1 VWLNEKLLTKK
12 GKGKMKPI
20 VTSMTA
26 KLMMHL
32 AIALVV
38 ASAGATWCLATPAA
52 DISTTGPLTHIWV
65 GSDQSSQ
72 VQHIADGTTHAF
84 YPPFAIPGD
93 AGTFIAIGDTLYAPD
108 FFNHDATATDN
119 TFPNIPF
126 TPVSQSAVTGSGAA
140 TNPYKLVTTVGV
152 GATGLSVEETD
163 TYIAGR
169 EYYTTQ
175 IKITNNGTTD
185 PATGVLYRAA
195 DAFLGGSDN
204 GYGFAQIYSDHGIA
218 VGSSSNPNNS
228 PPGKIEEFIPLTAGS
243 SYLQDRFDL
252 VWGAIGSKMA
262 FSDGC
267 NACAT
272 LVDNGAGLSWS
283 FSIPAGKSVAYSHVT
298 TFSPLGF
305 EGLVTSKTA
314 DSPTSTVGTQN
325 GYTITI
331 QNPNP
336 NDVTVTSITDT
347 LPAGFTYVGSSSGA
361 TNSNP
366 AISGQILTWSGSFTV
381 PGTGSISLHF
391 LVTVANTPGDY
402 LNYAG
407 GSAAENYNVI
417 GTGPTAK
424 ITVTAATTP
433 SPSPSSTPPPTSSL
447 ACWNKY
453 AVFGLN
459 SVTLSNTG
467 GGTGANNNPG
477 VIGDVAIGGGT
488 GSLLK
493 TVINGRVFI
502 DSSATPA
509 VHSDCTATGGF
520 VPNQNLSQ
528 DKAGVLNLSA
538 QIAALQC
545 TQSFGDI
552 TNTTTIT
559 GAPGQ
564 SVANVIC
571 VNSINLTKKNL
582 TLVGNNTG
590 TDVFLFNVT
599 SPTALFVLNNAK
611 VLLSGGLTANRVLFN
626 FPGGGGS
633 LQIYKASTAPVMN
646 GMLLAPQRDI
656 VIDNPPVVGSV
667 IGSTIDIH
675 SGGKATGVQCQ

>member
-1 VWLNEKLLTKK
+1 
-12 GKGKMKPI
+12 MKPI

-52 DISTTGPLTHIWV
+52 DISTTGPLTHVWV
-65 GSDQSSQ
+65 GNDLSCQ
-72 VQHIADGTTHAF
+72 VQHIADGTVHEF
-84 YPPFAIPGD
+84 YPQDIFPGD
-93 AGTFIAIGDTLYAPD
+93 AGTFIAMDGVLYAPD
-108 FFNHDATATDN
+108 FSGHDATATDN
-119 TFPNIPF
+119 TFPNTPF
-126 TPVSQSAVTGSGAA
+126 TPVSQTMVTGSGAA
-140 TNPYKLVTTVGV
+140 TNPYKVVTTVGV

-195 DAFLGGSDN
+195 DAFLGGSDS

-366 AISGQILTWSGSFTV
+366 AIVGQNLTWSGSFTV

-407 GSAAENYNVI
+407 GSAAENYNVV

-424 ITVTAATTP
+424 ITVTAVTTP
-433 SPSPSSTPPPTSSL
+433 SPSPSSTPPPTGSL

-528 DKAGVLNLSA
+528 DKADVLNLSA

-633 LQIYKASTAPVMN
+633 LQVYKASTAPVMN

-675 SGGKATGVQCQ
+675 SGAKATGIQCQ